1 MSGVRAGQNTAL
13 RGVETAKCP
22 SAFEYPKGRNSRL
35 QAFLWLLEFRISNT
49 PRRFGGS
56 KRRARQRLAV
66 SVQSAEMYLTISV
79 KMVEVFDH
87 LGPTGAGPSR
97 PTGVKIR
104 AGGISRAE
112 NGTGRARRR
121 GSKTARVKNGAG
133 QKRRGSKTARVKD
146 GAGQKRVSPGRTGAD
161 PKGASNRCESR
172 SVNRREK
179 RAKSQPAPS
188 AVGPVAPL
196 LVKRRVQHVKLV
208 VKLVERK
215 AAAGAERGRAR
226 GRRFTLRNVL
236 RGNGTFYVE
245 TARFTLKRHAM

>member
-1 MSGVRAGQNTAL
+1 M
-13 RGVETAKCP
+13 
-22 SAFEYPKGRNSRL
+22 
-35 QAFLWLLEFRISNT
+35 
-49 PRRFGGS
+49 S

-66 SVQSAEMYLTISV
+66 AVKSAEMYLTLSV
-79 KMVEVFDH
+79 KMVLVFDH
-87 LGPTGAGPSR
+87 FGPTGAGFSR

-104 AGGISRAE
+104 AGSRGPKMAPVE
-112 NGTGRARRR
+112 HGGAGQKRR
-121 GSKTARVKNGAG
+121 G
-133 QKRRGSKTARVKD
+133 QKRRGSKTARVK
-146 GAGQKRVSPGRTGAD
+146 RVSPGQTGAD

-196 LVKRRVQHVKLV
+196 LVKRKVQHVKLV

-236 RGNGTFYVE
+236 R
-245 TARFTLKRHAM
+245 